1 MKLTFL
7 FFTLLIF
14 VSSCTSI
21 LIKESSGE
29 ETIYY
34 FNPAASPFD
43 PYAFNQELLQQ
54 GWIGYCFDCA
64 RACMRR
70 KKYIKRCSLERHL
83 CRCSIKDIQ

>member
-29 ETIYY
+29 ETASY
-34 FNPAASPFD
+34 FNPAESPFD
-43 PYAFNQELLQQ
+43 PYSLNHELKQD
-54 GWIGYCFDCA
+54 WIGYCFDCA

-70 KKYIKRCSLERHL
+70 GKYIKRCNLERRL
-83 CRCSIKDIQ
+83 CRCSISKIH